1 MIFETIRRVLS
12 EQLEID
18 PEDIELESDLEVD
31 LNMDSLDGIEALMA
45 LEEEFDIEI
54 SEEAAEKFQTVGD
67 VVDFVSSV
75 IEE

>member
-18 PEDIELESDLEVD
+18 PEDIELDSDLEVD

-54 SEEAAEKFQTVGD
+54 SEDAAEKFQTVGD
-67 VVDFVSSV
+67 VVDFVSSLV
-75 IEE
+75 EE

>member
-12 EQLEID
+12 EQLEIE
-18 PEDIELESDLEVD
+18 PEEIELESDLEVD
-31 LNMDSLDGIEALMA
+31 LNMDSLDGFEMIMA
-45 LEEEFDIEI
+45 LEEEFDLEI
-54 SEEAAEKFQTVGD
+54 GEEAAEKFQTVGD